1 MRPAPTDDL
10 GRAVE
15 VVNSWDT
22 LAAEPEQI
30 PDLDMLGRF
39 LRWIGRPD
47 LRDRVRDGDLSRFR
61 AVRAELRRAFDAPD
75 ATSAAAACNDVLAR
89 WPVRIRA
96 ELLAEDGSAVLAYD
110 SAIGDPI
117 GTLAASCAVAVIEGL
132 GALGKARFGRCA
144 GAPCTCVFVD
154 RTRNRRRR
162 FCSDQCNDRVA
173 QGAHRRRLQG
183 R

>member
-22 LAAEPEQI
+22 LAAEAEQI
-30 PDLDMLGRF
+30 PDLDVLGRF
-39 LRWIGRPD
+39 LRWIGRPE
-47 LRDRVRDGDLSRFR
+47 LRDRIRDGDLPRFR
-61 AVRAELRRAFDAPD
+61 TLRAELRRAFDAPD
-75 ATSAAAACNDVLAR
+75 AAGAVAACNDVLAG
-89 WPVRIRA
+89 WPVRIQGA
-96 ELLAEDGSAVLAYD
+96 LAEDGSVVLAYD
-110 SAIGDPI
+110 SATRDPI
-117 GTLAASCAVAVIEGL
+117 GTLAASCAVAVVQ
-132 GALGKARFGRCA
+132 AVDTLGKARFGTCA

-173 QGAHRRRLQG
+173 QGAHRRRL
-183 R
+183 RNR

>member
-30 PDLDMLGRF
+30 PDLEILGRF

-47 LRDRVRDGDLSRFR
+47 LRDLIRDGDLSRFR

-75 ATSAAAACNDVLAR
+75 AASAVAACNDVLAR

-96 ELLAEDGSAVLAYD
+96 ALDHDGSAVLGYD
-110 SAIGDPI
+110 SATGDPI
-117 GTLAASCAVAVIEGL
+117 GTVAASCAVAVIEGL
-132 GALGKARFGRCA
+132 GALGKARFGSCA

-154 RTRNRRRR
+154 RTRNQRRRY
-162 FCSDQCNDRVA
+162 CSDQCNDRVA
-173 QGAHRRRLQG
+173 QGAHRRRLLS